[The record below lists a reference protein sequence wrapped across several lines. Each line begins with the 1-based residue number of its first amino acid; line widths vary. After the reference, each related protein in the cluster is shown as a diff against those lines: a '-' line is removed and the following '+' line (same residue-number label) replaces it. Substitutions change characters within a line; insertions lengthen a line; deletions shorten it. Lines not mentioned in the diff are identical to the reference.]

1 MKITTTQETID
12 EIKKIVGAKADQPT
26 NVRVYIA
33 GMGWGGPSYGL
44 SLDEKNE
51 TDLTD
56 DSNGITFVMD
66 KELHEKMGDFKV
78 EFLGD
83 GYRVAPVN
91 QEPSDCSSCSGSC

>member
-1 MKITTTQETID
+1 MKISTTQETID
-12 EIKKIVGAKADQPT
+12 EIKKIVDSKADQPT
-26 NVRVYIA
+26 NVRIYIA

-66 KELHEKMGDFKV
+66 KDLHEKWAILK
-78 EFLGD
+78 
-83 GYRVAPVN
+83 
-91 QEPSDCSSCSGSC
+91 

>member
-1 MKITTTQETID
+1 
-12 EIKKIVGAKADQPT
+12 
-26 NVRVYIA
+26 
-33 GMGWGGPSYGL
+33 
-44 SLDEKNE
+44 
-51 TDLTD
+51 
-56 DSNGITFVMD
+56 MD